1 LCHPLI
7 LIDVLLTD
15 PRIYSPAFHNWL
27 ELEAFDLKG
36 SVYYDDQRP
45 SRGTDSDP
53 KLEGEYI
60 WGF

>member
-1 LCHPLI
+1 M
-7 LIDVLLTD
+7 LLTD